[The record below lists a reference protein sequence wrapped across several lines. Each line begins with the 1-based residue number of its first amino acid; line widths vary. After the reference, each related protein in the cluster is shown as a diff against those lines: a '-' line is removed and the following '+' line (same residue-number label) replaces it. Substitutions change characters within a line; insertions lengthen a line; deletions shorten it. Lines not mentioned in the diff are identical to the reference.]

1 VFLSTHNYAEKQSV
15 SFSKWLKILLKKKS
29 KESNNEKNIQNSFTN
44 YSINSLSL
52 STSAKAE
59 FLAEEPEN
67 DPIRIS
73 GDESMFNSLPNDAVV
88 TPGDELSEMLREWV
102 FVKTHVS
109 FAVVGA
115 RGVGKNFLTNVLLEA
130 TFQDTH
136 SSPETASS
144 PIPIASAS
152 IDTGFF
158 LIDDERKTP
167 HPEEPSDVRLL
178 LNL

>member
-1 VFLSTHNYAEKQSV
+1 MFLSTHNYAEKQSV

-29 KESNNEKNIQNSFTN
+29 KESNNEKNIQNSFN
-44 YSINSLSL
+44 SYSINSL

-59 FLAEEPEN
+59 FLAEDPEN
-67 DPIRIS
+67 EPIHIS
-73 GDESMFNSLPNDAVV
+73 GDESMFNSSSNDVFV

-136 SSPETASS
+136 SSPDEEGSS

-158 LIDDERKTP
+158 LIDDERKTT

-178 LNL
+178 LKL